1 MTWKDIL
8 ISPHTQIIKA
18 LEIID
23 AGAMRFAIVVDEK
36 YRLVGTLT
44 DGDIRRGIL
53 RGVSLDSSV
62 SEVMNVDP
70 ISFSIHDDKQKI
82 ISVMKRKKLQQIPIL
97 DDDGCVVSLE
107 LLTDI
112 LESDKRENWVILMA
126 GGLGSR
132 LSPLTDDCP
141 KPLLKV
147 GSKPI
152 LENIIDN
159 FISQGFYKFYLS
171 VNYKAEMIKEYFGD
185 GTKWGIEIQYIH
197 ETRKLGTAG
206 ALSLIPE
213 EPKEPVIIMNGDL
226 LTKVNYNHLLDFHKE
241 NNSMAT
247 MCVREYEFQVPYGVV
262 NVDNHRMLGI
272 VEKPVQKF
280 FVNGGIYVL
289 EPKAIE
295 FIPKNTYYD
304 MPTLFETLIKENY
317 ESAVFPIREY
327 WVDIGRMD
335 DFRKANEEF
344 KEGFL

>member
-185 GTKWGIEIQYIH
+185 GTKWGIEIHISMRQ
-197 ETRKLGTAG
+197 ESLGRQG
-206 ALSLIPE
+206 L
-213 EPKEPVIIMNGDL
+213 
-226 LTKVNYNHLLDFHKE
+226 
-241 NNSMAT
+241 
-247 MCVREYEFQVPYGVV
+247 
-262 NVDNHRMLGI
+262 
-272 VEKPVQKF
+272 
-280 FVNGGIYVL
+280 
-289 EPKAIE
+289 
-295 FIPKNTYYD
+295 
-304 MPTLFETLIKENY
+304 
-317 ESAVFPIREY
+317 
-327 WVDIGRMD
+327 
-335 DFRKANEEF
+335 
-344 KEGFL
+344 

>member
-1 MTWKDIL
+1 M
-8 ISPHTQIIKA
+8 
-18 LEIID
+18 
-23 AGAMRFAIVVDEK
+23 
-36 YRLVGTLT
+36 
-44 DGDIRRGIL
+44 
-53 RGVSLDSSV
+53 
-62 SEVMNVDP
+62 
-70 ISFSIHDDKQKI
+70 
-82 ISVMKRKKLQQIPIL
+82 
-97 DDDGCVVSLE
+97 
-107 LLTDI
+107 
-112 LESDKRENWVILMA
+112 
-126 GGLGSR
+126 
-132 LSPLTDDCP
+132 
-141 KPLLKV
+141 
-147 GSKPI
+147 
-152 LENIIDN
+152 
-159 FISQGFYKFYLS
+159 
-171 VNYKAEMIKEYFGD
+171 
-185 GTKWGIEIQYIH
+185 H